1 MRSST
6 LSVLACLLLC
16 TGIPARSQAP
26 NAQAFAKA
34 AASDKEFLDHV
45 KAYMDLQKAAEKS
58 LPGMKSSNDEA
69 EIRAHQLALRAKVM
83 EARQQARQ
91 GDVFSKD
98 VAEQFRKTVG
108 AVLKSP
114 GGDVVRRTIA
124 EGDATKSVS
133 LQVNK
138 VYPDESPGH
147 TTPPTVLMVL
157 PELPMELAYRFV
169 GRSLV
174 LLDNKTNLIVDFL
187 PETLP

>member
-1 MRSST
+1 VAF
-6 LSVLACLLLC
+6 LSLC
-16 TGIPARSQAP
+16 IGIPARSQTPSAK
-26 NAQAFAKA
+26 AFAKA
-34 AASDKEFLDHV
+34 AAADKEFLDHV
-45 KAYMDLQKAAEKS
+45 KAYLEVQKAAEKS
-58 LPGMKSSNDEA
+58 LPGMKSSNDQA
-69 EIRAHQLALRAKVM
+69 EIRDHQLALRAKVM

-91 GDVFSKD
+91 GDIFSKD

-108 AVLKSP
+108 AVVKGP
-114 GGDVVRRTIA
+114 GGDVVRRTIV
-124 EGDATKSVS
+124 EGDATKSVP

-138 VYPDESPGH
+138 VYPDESPVH